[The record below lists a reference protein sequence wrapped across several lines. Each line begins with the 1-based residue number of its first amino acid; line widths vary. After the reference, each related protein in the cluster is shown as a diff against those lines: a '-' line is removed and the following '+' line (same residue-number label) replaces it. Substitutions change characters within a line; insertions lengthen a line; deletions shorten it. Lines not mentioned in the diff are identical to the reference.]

1 LPINIKDDA
10 ALQKPTGF
18 DFWKKHFIVIM
29 GLAGFVFALVLTGL
43 PTLRD
48 YFPADNIGESYA
60 ALQNRASDHIPL
72 PVVYGEKL
80 NPESIIRLTNK
91 ARTDNGLDE
100 LAENRL
106 LNQIAEAR
114 ARDMLEKQ
122 YFAHVSPTG
131 EQASDLAEDVGY
143 AYKII
148 AENIGKGAF
157 YSNQKIVDGWMQSPG
172 HRDNML
178 SGDIRE
184 MGAAVLEGKMK
195 GRPTCVA
202 VQIFGLQSLPTPHNI
217 CVAPSENLLR
227 DIEFKKAQIASL
239 QNRLERL
246 KDELDAQQD
255 EIDTDKKYAYDDP
268 QKIQNVNEKIYTYNE
283 KSRWYNK
290 IVGETKA
297 MTAVL
302 SSMIDEYNRAAQV
315 YRACTAARP

>member
-1 LPINIKDDA
+1 
-10 ALQKPTGF
+10 LQKPTGF
-18 DFWKKHFIVIM
+18 DFLKKHFIVIM
-29 GLAGFVFALVLTGL
+29 GLAGFVFALAVTDM

-48 YFPADNIGESYA
+48 YFHADNIGESYA
-60 ALQNRASDHIPL
+60 ALQSRVQDHIPL

-91 ARTDNGLDE
+91 ARTDNGLAE

-148 AENIGKGAF
+148 AENIGKGVF
-157 YSNQKIVDGWMQSPG
+157 HSNQKIVEGWMQSPG

-178 SGDIRE
+178 SEDIRE

-195 GRPTCVA
+195 GRPTYVA

-217 CVAPSENLLR
+217 CVAPSEDLLR
-227 DIEFKKAQIASL
+227 DIEVKKAQIAAL
-239 QNRLERL
+239 QNQLDRL
-246 KDELDAQQD
+246 KNELDAQQA
-255 EIDTDKKYAYDDP
+255 EIDTDKKYTYDDP
-268 QKIQNVNEKIYTYNE
+268 QKIQNVNEKIYAYNE

-290 IVGETKA
+290 IVGEAKGK
-297 MTAVL
+297 TAVL
-302 SSMIDEYNRAAQV
+302 SSMIDEYNRAAQF
-315 YRACTAARP
+315 YRACTEKTP